1 MDRATNGLRS
11 EGPSS
16 LPPGFDPSSQSPLD
30 RGTAIASL
38 TQADDLL
45 EQSEPEQALPFYSR
59 ATASSERDV
68 AAAGFYGLGNVLY
81 RLDRE
86 TEAREAWQQATSLG
100 DNTPVAYRAWR
111 QVAAALVREGNLR
124 GALEAYRSCERL
136 APKQDRAEI
145 ASRMGWLNK
154 ETGNTGAAQKYFARS
169 RGDAVAPFMTY
180 LIIAVTVVTSLAAM
194 SGASTPDGYLRSGSL
209 EAQLSLLPLAVAH
222 GEYWR
227 LLSVT
232 LVHDPS
238 NLLHLLFNMYALWYA
253 GQLVE
258 RMYGSWLLLAMYA
271 ICGIAGGAAS
281 FAFGLSA
288 SGWGVG
294 ASGAIFGLFG
304 VVLVATR
311 FHHAI
316 LDARSRAVASQVG
329 VLIVLNLVIGLTG
342 LLNVDNFAHVG
353 GLLAG
358 LWLAIVLPPG
368 QVQTLGSVWQA
379 QRGGRSRVQIVAV
392 RVVAVVALI
401 AVVGGVIGYGTS
413 KWQGDPYYHYL
424 YGSGTAPVARVIT
437 AQPPA
442 PQLTGLTLDR

>member
-11 EGPSS
+11 EGPTN
-16 LPPGFDPSSQSPLD
+16 LPPGFDPTHQGPLD
-30 RGTAIASL
+30 RATAIAAL

-45 EQSEPEQALPFYSR
+45 ERSEPEQALPLYSR
-59 ATASSERDV
+59 ATASTERDV

-124 GALEAYRSCERL
+124 GALEAYSHCEKL
-136 APKQDRAEI
+136 APKEDRPEI
-145 ASRMGWLNK
+145 ASRLGWLNK

-169 RGDAVAPFMTY
+169 RGDAMAPFMTY
-180 LIIAVTVVTSLAAM
+180 LIMAVTVVTSLVAM
-194 SGASTPDGYLRSGSL
+194 SGALTAGGFLRSGSL

-222 GEYWR
+222 GDYYR

-238 NLLHLLFNMYALWYA
+238 SILHLIFNMYALWYA

-258 RMYGSWLLLAMYA
+258 RMYGSWLLLVFYA

-281 FAFGLSA
+281 FAFGLPA
-288 SGWGVG
+288 TGWGVG

-304 VVLVATR
+304 VVLVSTR

-316 LDARSRAVASQVG
+316 LDAQSRAVASQVG

-342 LLNVDNFAHVG
+342 ILPVDNFAHVG

-358 LWLAIVLPPG
+358 LWLALVLPPG
-368 QVQTLGSVWQA
+368 QVQTLGSAWQA
-379 QRGGRSRVQIVAV
+379 PRGGRSRAQTVAI
-392 RVVAVVALI
+392 RVGGVVALV
-401 AVVGGVIGYGTS
+401 AVIGAVIGFGTA
-413 KWQGDPYYHYL
+413 KWQQDPIYHRL
-424 YGSGTAPVARVIT
+424 YGSAVAPHQVIA
-437 AQPPA
+437 AQLPA
-442 PQLTGLTLDR
+442 SPAIGLAIYR